1 VTVRVDR
8 HDDGIT
14 VLTLDDPERRNAMTE
29 EMGDALT
36 AATAELAGDDDL
48 RVVVLTGA
56 PPAFSAGGDLAMLE
70 ELARRT
76 RDEGF
81 DATETMQAFYR
92 RFLTVRDLP
101 VPVIAAINGH
111 AVGAG
116 LCVALACDLRIVAS
130 DAKVGL
136 NFARL
141 GLHPGMGGSWL
152 LPRTVDH
159 NAPRHGSTPVGW
171 SPAPRRP
178 TPAWRSRPPRRG
190 GPPDGT
196 APRRRDRQRVSR
208 RRPPAQDHA
217 RRRPPPT
224 STRRWPGKRPP
235 RRQLRDR
242 GPPGGAPGRPRPPV
256 PHLPGTLT
264 SVTPRARPRR
274 RGGARHRRRGGAR
287 APVVVVRGAPGV
299 GREAAHA
306 GGGRAAPRPRRGAA
320 RPLHPA
326 SPTGRGQWTS
336 VRDARAG
343 AGGGDAAC
351 QGVGPRPSGR

>member
-1 VTVRVDR
+1 VSVRVDR
-8 HDDGIT
+8 RDDGIT

-152 LPRTVDH
+152 LPRTVDPQR
-159 NAPRHGSTPVGW
+159 AAVWLYTGRLVSGAEAADAGM
-171 SPAPRRP
+171 ALEA
-178 TPAWRSRPPRRG
+178 TPADEVLP
-190 GPPDGT
+190 T
-196 APRRRDRQRVSR
+196 A
-208 RRPPAQDHA
+208 
-217 RRRPPPT
+217 
-224 STRRWPGKRPP
+224 
-235 RRQLRDR
+235 LRL
-242 GPPGGAPGRPRPPV
+242 AAEIANA
-256 PHLPGTLT
+256 
-264 SVTPRARPRR
+264 S
-274 RGGARHRRRGGAR
+274 
-287 APVVVVRGAPGV
+287 PVVVRQLKTTLAAAAPDLEAALA
-299 GREAAHA
+299 REAASQAVNYGTEDLREGLQA
-306 GGGRAAPRPRRGAA
+306 GRDRRA
-320 RPLHPA
+320 
-326 SPTGRGQWTS
+326 PTFPGH
-336 VRDARAG
+336 
-343 AGGGDAAC
+343 
-351 QGVGPRPSGR
+351 